1 VSVLTWIEQ
10 RTGLVSQTAE
20 FLTEDVPGGASYWY
34 AFGSATI
41 FAMILQIVTGIFLTF
56 YYAPST
62 ASAWESTN
70 YIYHNVPFGSFVISL
85 HFWGATAMIALLFMH
100 MLQVLLWGA
109 YKAPRELSWVVG
121 VLLLVITL
129 VLGLTG
135 YLLPWDMNAYFASQ
149 VAINIASSVPI
160 IGNAT
165 QQFLTGGP
173 GIGTLTINRFFGLH
187 VWLMPAALIVL
198 VAAHLSIFRHNGSAG
213 PPVDHELKKLPQG
226 RFWPN
231 QMFMDS
237 VASLAVF
244 AIMVLL
250 AIFSPAP
257 LDQKAD
263 PTQKFIAYPAWYF
276 LALYGLLR
284 IAGQLPAQITPLANL
299 LATVLIPGGLVT
311 LLIVLPFID
320 RNPSRQ
326 LNRRPWVLGITALS
340 LIFAI
345 GLSLYSQLAIQQEQ
359 AEAGEG
365 GSTAAAATASNSLGT
380 GTSAGSASTVG
391 QSPTGGTTGGTV
403 ASAGGK
409 GASVFTQNCASCHQ
423 ANGQGQPGVFPPL
436 AGSEIVLGDKTR
448 LGHILFYGLNGK
460 IKVKGGD
467 YNGQMPAWKGQ
478 LSDGD
483 IAAVLT
489 YIRST
494 WGNKASPVTTADLA
508 KVKK

>member
-10 RTGLVSQTAE
+10 RTGIVSQTTD

-70 YIYHNVPFGSFVISL
+70 YIYHNVPFGQFVISL

-109 YKAPRELSWVVG
+109 YKAPREMSWIVG
-121 VLLLVITL
+121 VLLMVVTL

-135 YLLPWDMNAYFASQ
+135 YLLPWDMNALFASQ
-149 VAINIASSVPI
+149 VAINIAASVPFVGGI
-160 IGNAT
+160 T
-165 QQFLTGGP
+165 QQFLSGGN

-187 VWLMPAALIVL
+187 VWLMPAAMVAL

-213 PPVDHELKKLPQG
+213 PPVDRDLKKLPQG

-231 QMFMDS
+231 QMFMDA
-237 VASLAVF
+237 VASFAVF

-257 LDQKAD
+257 LDAKAD

-276 LALYGLLR
+276 LGLYGLLR
-284 IAGQLPAQITPLANL
+284 VAGQTPAAIQPIANL
-299 LATVLIPGGLVT
+299 LATVVIPGGLVL
-311 LLIVLPFID
+311 LLILLPFID
-320 RNPSRQ
+320 RSPSR
-326 LNRRPWVLGITALS
+326 LLSRRPWVLSITAVVLVV
-340 LIFAI
+340 AV
-345 GLSLYSQLAIQQEQ
+345 GLSMYSAIEVQQEQ
-359 AEAGEG
+359 AASTQG
-365 GSTAAAATASNSLGT
+365 GAAASAAVASNKLGA
-380 GTSAGSASTVG
+380 GDSAGAASTVANG
-391 QSPTGGTTGGTV
+391 NTS

-409 GASVFTQNCASCHQ
+409 GAQIFSQNCASCHQ
-423 ANGQGQPGVFPPL
+423 ANGQGQAGVFPAL
-436 AGSEIVLGDKTR
+436 AGDKDVVAANPAGIEHT
-448 LGHILFYGLNGK
+448 LLYGLNGK
-460 IKVKGGD
+460 VIDGKSYGA
-467 YNGQMPAWKGQ
+467 QMPAWKGQ
-478 LSDGD
+478 LSNDD
-483 IAAVLT
+483 IAAVIT
-489 YIRST
+489 YIRSS
-494 WGNKASPVTTADLA
+494 WGNKASPVTPAMLA
-508 KVKK
+508 KVSK